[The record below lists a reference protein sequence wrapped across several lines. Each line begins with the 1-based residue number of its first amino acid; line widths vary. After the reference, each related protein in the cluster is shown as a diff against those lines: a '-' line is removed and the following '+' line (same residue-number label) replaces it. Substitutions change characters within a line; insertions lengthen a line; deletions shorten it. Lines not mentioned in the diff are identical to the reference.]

1 MIPLYLRLPLYLRH
15 LRINVNRKQCLCPDK
30 VNLPQYHVA
39 RYHLIDVRTYLRSH
53 RSEYAHYLTVHL
65 PLKLAYGVICL
76 HYLCRFYKYGLSRRR
91 LIMHNSAYLTLVH
104 RRYRYHEAS
113 VAYRR
118 CSIFLDISRL
128 TSVAKYSA

>member
-1 MIPLYLRLPLYLRH
+1 MHLAFKFSYGIISFDNFRRLYE
-15 LRINVNRKQCLCPDK
+15 N
-30 VNLPQYHVA
+30 
-39 RYHLIDVRTYLRSH
+39 
-53 RSEYAHYLTVHL
+53 
-65 PLKLAYGVICL
+65 
-76 HYLCRFYKYGLSRRR
+76 GLSRRR